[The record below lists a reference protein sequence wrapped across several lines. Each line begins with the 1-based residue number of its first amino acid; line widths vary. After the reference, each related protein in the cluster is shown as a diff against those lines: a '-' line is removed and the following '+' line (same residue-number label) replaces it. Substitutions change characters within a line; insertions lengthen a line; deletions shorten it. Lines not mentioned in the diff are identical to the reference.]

1 VGAIIYLSRY
11 IKRLQKKQTLPKVG
25 YQCRDCHDYSK
36 ADYVAFTDKNGKHVC
51 VGCANDEEK
60 EQYED
65 HWGYFF

>member
-1 VGAIIYLSRY
+1 MGAIIYLSRY
-11 IKRLQKKQTLPKVG
+11 IKGLQKKQTISKVG